1 MSNKFE
7 LKAKIVKNDFGAV
20 SSATMHDLKSAIYVE
35 AESIMTASKRY
46 YVPVGKT
53 GNLKNSG
60 TVTPPTESGNTVSV
74 TLGYG
79 GAAAPYAAVVHEKP
93 KSWGQGRNKY
103 LSQPLNIAVKGM
115 GVRIGKALRISGNR
129 RAI

>member
-7 LKAKIVKNDFGAV
+7 IKAKIVKNDFGSV
-20 SSATMHDLKSAIYVE
+20 SAATMHDLKSALYVE

-46 YVPVGKT
+46 YVPVDT
-53 GNLKNSG
+53 GSLRDSG
-60 TVTPPTESGNTVSV
+60 TVTPPLELGNTVSI

-79 GAAAPYAAVVHEKP
+79 GASAPYAAIVHEKP

>member
-7 LKAKIVKNDFGAV
+7 IKAKIVKNDFGAV
-20 SSATMHDLKSAIYVE
+20 SAATMHDLKSALYVE

-46 YVPVGKT
+46 YVPVDT
-53 GNLKNSG
+53 GSLRNSG
-60 TVTPPTESGNTVSV
+60 TVTPPKESGNTVSI

-79 GAAAPYAAVVHEKP
+79 GASAPYAAIVHEKP
-93 KSWGQGRNKY
+93 KAWGQGRNKY

>member
-20 SSATMHDLKSAIYVE
+20 SAATMHDLKSALYVE

-46 YVPVGKT
+46 YVPVDT
-53 GNLKNSG
+53 GSLRNSG

-79 GAAAPYAAVVHEKP
+79 GASAPYAAIVHEKP
-93 KSWGQGRNKY
+93 KAWGQGRNKY

-115 GVRIGKALRISGNR
+115 GVRIGKALRISKNR